1 MCIFDLYLWHFAFDY
16 APNLNFP
23 PISLFGFKNF
33 KPPEVQNKTKKP
45 RGLGSK
51 KVNKWL
57 VCLPFWRWWGD
68 QLSFIFSCATIGPII
83 RKQCL
88 RLNLVINYSFAK
100 LTSTHTHLEKWCLS
114 FIFSLEGIIT
124 EHFWPP
130 CPFLKINTLIYIFLK
145 NLNRDLF
152 AHKNGYKQ
160 CPVGAKNL
168 AFFPSFFADL
178 YSGSSALC
186 TL

>member
-1 MCIFDLYLWHFAFDY
+1 MVSVAEREQKSKQMTCLFTFLKVVGRPTFIFL
-16 APNLNFP
+16 
-23 PISLFGFKNF
+23 
-33 KPPEVQNKTKKP
+33 
-45 RGLGSK
+45 
-51 KVNKWL
+51 
-57 VCLPFWRWWGD
+57 
-68 QLSFIFSCATIGPII
+68 IFSCAIGPII

-168 AFFPSFFADL
+168 VFFPSFFAD
-178 YSGSSALC
+178 
-186 TL
+186 